1 MNSTSS
7 SGSRTAI
14 CVLTP
19 QMVPLWDARWYRSR
33 IRPRPAGENR
43 DGGAPVPDVQ
53 AAVDA
58 AAVADDRLDRGRPG
72 VVVGRETR
80 RPAPLEQHREVQ
92 LGRLDVLGLGDG
104 GVQFDQV
111 GEGLP
116 IGFERYVVDG

>member
-19 QMVPLWDARWYRSR
+19 QMVPLWDARWYHSH

-72 VVVGRETR
+72 VVVRRETR
-80 RPAPLEQHREVQ
+80 WPAPLEQHREMQIV
-92 LGRLDVLGLGDG
+92 RPDVLRFGDG

-111 GEGLP
+111 GQRRP
-116 IGFERYVVDG
+116 I